1 KPSYYEGE
9 SSDGEQVQDHDIIMQ
24 DTVLDGSDSQFVI
37 ETSKTDDEAIKGI
50 KTEREDAE
58 SSATNSRT
66 QIDHDT
72 LKTRQSIQLRL
83 HALEAEFRKKRDEYV
98 SFFVSVY
105 EISSFLYM
113 TCKGSVFLSEGHNSA
128 NCNNLKHLRIFNE
141 QLRHIDEEIKA
152 VREGTHP
159 EFEERLQQIIDKR
172 EQMLEQHALAL
183 TYQRQCIQK
192 EYEAETLRLEES
204 YQAQRQAVNDR
215 LIAEVEERKRK
226 LSEDY
231 ESYDIHNDVA
241 MDGTMRTHTQRRLR
255 TRTTQEVEVKVKKQK
270 IATRPSVSY
279 KLCDSDINEDL
290 AEIGLS
296 GFANRK
302 SAASYSKKK

>member
-1 KPSYYEGE
+1 
-9 SSDGEQVQDHDIIMQ
+9 MQ

-50 KTEREDAE
+50 KPEREDAE
-58 SSATNSRT
+58 SSAS
-66 QIDHDT
+66 
-72 LKTRQSIQLRL
+72 
-83 HALEAEFRKKRDEYV
+83 
-98 SFFVSVY
+98 
-105 EISSFLYM
+105 M
-113 TCKGSVFLSEGHNSA
+113 
-128 NCNNLKHLRIFNE
+128 IFNE
-141 QLRHIDEEIKA
+141 QLKHIDEEIKA

-183 TYQRQCIQK
+183 NYQRQCIQK

-231 ESYDIHNDVA
+231 ENVA

-270 IATRPSVSY
+270 MPG
-279 KLCDSDINEDL
+279 KD
-290 AEIGLS
+290 
-296 GFANRK
+296 
-302 SAASYSKKK
+302 

>member
-1 KPSYYEGE
+1 MPADHKNSHTKTKRVPRQTTTKPSYYEGE
-9 SSDGEQVQDHDIIMQ
+9 SSDGDQTQDHDIIMQ
-24 DTVLDGSDSQFVI
+24 DTNLDGGDSQFVV
-37 ETSKTDDEAIKGI
+37 EALKTEEDEAIKGI
-50 KTEREDAE
+50 KPEREEAE
-58 SSATNSRT
+58 SSTANSRA
-66 QIDHDT
+66 QPDHDT

-83 HALEAEFRKKRDEYV
+83 HALEAEFKKKRDE
-98 SFFVSVY
+98 
-105 EISSFLYM
+105 
-113 TCKGSVFLSEGHNSA
+113 
-128 NCNNLKHLRIFNE
+128 IFNE
-141 QLRHIDEEIKA
+141 QLKHIDEEIKA

-183 TYQRQCIQK
+183 NYQRQCIQK

-270 IATRPSVSY
+270 IAVRPSVTY

-302 SAASYSKKK
+302 SAASCNKKK

>member
-1 KPSYYEGE
+1 MPADHKNSHTKTKRVQRQTAKPSYYEGE

-37 ETSKTDDEAIKGI
+37 ETSKTDDETIKGI

-83 HALEAEFRKKRDEYV
+83 HALEAEFRKKRDE
-98 SFFVSVY
+98 
-105 EISSFLYM
+105 
-113 TCKGSVFLSEGHNSA
+113 
-128 NCNNLKHLRIFNE
+128 IFNE

-183 TYQRQCIQK
+183 SYQRQCIQK

-290 AEIGLS
+290 AEIGLVNIGHRLYYFDFCIS
-296 GFANRK
+296 EL
-302 SAASYSKKK
+302 